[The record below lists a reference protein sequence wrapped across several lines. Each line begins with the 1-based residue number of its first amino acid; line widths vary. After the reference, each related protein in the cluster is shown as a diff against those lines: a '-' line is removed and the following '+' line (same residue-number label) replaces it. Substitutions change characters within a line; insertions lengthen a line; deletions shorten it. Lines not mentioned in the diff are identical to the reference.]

1 MPENENTGEL
11 HESPLD
17 PAQDERIRRLLADA
31 RHTEPMPEAVVA
43 RLDRVLSGLSEDRTE
58 RAERAEGA
66 ERAEVVDLMARRRRT
81 VGQLLVAAAAV
92 VAVGFGMSQVLPDL
106 GGSSAGDAQ
115 ETTAGGAAA
124 DSADGAE
131 EGDDEGSRFVS
142 PESAPEAP
150 SDGASDGATDGAT
163 GGAAKSTLRI
173 RSDEFGPDVRRARNQ
188 LEGGSAALV
197 EYPAE
202 GCLAVSVEP
211 GSEVVATTYDAA
223 PAALVLRPPS
233 GDVQVVDLYLC
244 GDLEPRRSITL
255 TAP

>member
-1 MPENENTGEL
+1 M
-11 HESPLD
+11 
-17 PAQDERIRRLLADA
+17 
-31 RHTEPMPEAVVA
+31 
-43 RLDRVLSGLSEDRTE
+43 
-58 RAERAEGA
+58 
-66 ERAEVVDLMARRRRT
+66 
-81 VGQLLVAAAAV
+81 
-92 VAVGFGMSQVLPDL
+92 
-106 GGSSAGDAQ
+106 
-115 ETTAGGAAA
+115 
-124 DSADGAE
+124 
-131 EGDDEGSRFVS
+131 S

-150 SDGASDGATDGAT
+150 SDGTTS
-163 GGAAKSTLRI
+163 GAAKSTFKI

-188 LEGGSAALV
+188 LEGESAALV

-202 GCLAVSVEP
+202 GCLAASVEP

>member
-1 MPENENTGEL
+1 M
-11 HESPLD
+11 
-17 PAQDERIRRLLADA
+17 
-31 RHTEPMPEAVVA
+31 
-43 RLDRVLSGLSEDRTE
+43 
-58 RAERAEGA
+58 
-66 ERAEVVDLMARRRRT
+66 
-81 VGQLLVAAAAV
+81 
-92 VAVGFGMSQVLPDL
+92 
-106 GGSSAGDAQ
+106 
-115 ETTAGGAAA
+115 
-124 DSADGAE
+124 
-131 EGDDEGSRFVS
+131 S

-150 SDGASDGATDGAT
+150 SDGTSGRGEEHLQDPLRRVRPRRPPRPQPA
-163 GGAAKSTLRI
+163 GGRERQS
-173 RSDEFGPDVRRARNQ
+173 
-188 LEGGSAALV
+188 LV

>member
-17 PAQDERIRRLLADA
+17 PAEDERIRRLLADA
-31 RHTEPMPEAVVA
+31 RHTEPMPDAVVA
-43 RLDRVLSGLSEDRTE
+43 RLDRVLSGLSDDRTE
-58 RAERAEGA
+58 RADRADRA
-66 ERAEVVDLMARRRRT
+66 DRAEVVDLMARRRRT

-92 VAVGFGMSQVLPDL
+92 VAVGFGITQVLPGL
-106 GGSSAGDAQ
+106 GGSSGGDAQ

-124 DSADGAE
+124 DSAEAGDG
-131 EGDDEGSRFVS
+131 EGSRFVS

-150 SDGASDGATDGAT
+150 SDGAT
-163 GGAAKSTLRI
+163 GGAAKSTFRI
-173 RSDEFGPDVRRARNQ
+173 SSDEFGPDVRRARNQ

-244 GDLEPRRSITL
+244 GDVEPRRSITL

>member
-1 MPENENTGEL
+1 MPDNENTGEL

-43 RLDRVLSGLSEDRTE
+43 RLDRVLAGLSDERTE
-58 RAERAEGA
+58 RADRAD
-66 ERAEVVDLMARRRRT
+66 RAEVVDLMARRRRT

-92 VAVGFGMSQVLPDL
+92 VAVGFGITQVLPAL
-106 GGSSAGDAQ
+106 GGGSGGDAQ

-124 DSADGAE
+124 DSAEGGDG
-131 EGDDEGSRFVS
+131 EGSRLVS

-150 SDGASDGATDGAT
+150 SDGTTSGP
-163 GGAAKSTLRI
+163 AKSTIRI

-188 LEGGSAALV
+188 LADESAQALV

-244 GDLEPRRSITL
+244 GDLEPLRSITL

>member
-1 MPENENTGEL
+1 MSDNENTGEL

-31 RHTEPMPEAVVA
+31 RHTVPMPEAVVA
-43 RLDRVLSGLSEDRTE
+43 RLVRVLAGLSDDRTE
-58 RAERAEGA
+58 RAERAD
-66 ERAEVVDLMARRRRT
+66 RAEVVDLMARRRRT

-92 VAVGFGMSQVLPDL
+92 VAVGFGITQVLPDL
-106 GGSSAGDAQ
+106 GGSSGGDAQ

-124 DSADGAE
+124 DSAEGGDGEAN
-131 EGDDEGSRFVS
+131 RLAS

-150 SDGASDGATDGAT
+150 SDDATS
-163 GGAAKSTLRI
+163 GAAKSTFRI

-188 LEGGSAALV
+188 LEGGSAALL

>member
-17 PAQDERIRRLLADA
+17 PAEDERIRRLLADA
-31 RHTEPMPEAVVA
+31 RHTEPMPDAVVA
-43 RLDRVLSGLSEDRTE
+43 RLDRVLSGLSDDRTE
-58 RAERAEGA
+58 RADRADRA
-66 ERAEVVDLMARRRRT
+66 DRAEVVDLMARRRRT

-92 VAVGFGMSQVLPDL
+92 VAVGFGITQVLPDL
-106 GGSSAGDAQ
+106 GGSSGGDAQ

-124 DSADGAE
+124 DSAEAGDG
-131 EGDDEGSRFVS
+131 EGSRFVS

-150 SDGASDGATDGAT
+150 SDGATSGD
-163 GGAAKSTLRI
+163 AKSTFRI

-197 EYPAE
+197 EYPAD

-244 GDLEPRRSITL
+244 GDVEPRRSITL

>member
-1 MPENENTGEL
+1 MPDNENTGEL

-43 RLDRVLSGLSEDRTE
+43 RLDRVLAGLSDERTERSE
-58 RAERAEGA
+58 RAERAD
-66 ERAEVVDLMARRRRT
+66 RAEVVDLMARRRRT

-92 VAVGFGMSQVLPDL
+92 VAVGFGITQVLPDL
-106 GGSSAGDAQ
+106 GGSSGDDAQ
-115 ETTAGGAAA
+115 EATAGGAAA
-124 DSADGAE
+124 DSAGE
-131 EGDDEGSRFVS
+131 PDEGSRFAS

-150 SDGASDGATDGAT
+150 SDGATSGAT
-163 GGAAKSTLRI
+163 KSTFRI

-244 GDLEPRRSITL
+244 GDVEPRRSITL

>member
-106 GGSSAGDAQ
+106 RGSSAGDAQ

-150 SDGASDGATDGAT
+150 SDGATSGATS
-163 GGAAKSTLRI
+163 GAAKSTFRI

-255 TAP
+255 TTP

>member
-43 RLDRVLSGLSEDRTE
+43 RLDRVLAGLSDDRAESTE
-58 RAERAEGA
+58 RAD
-66 ERAEVVDLMARRRRT
+66 RAEVVDLMARRRRT

-92 VAVGFGMSQVLPDL
+92 VAVGFGITQVLPDM
-106 GGSSAGDAQ
+106 GGSSDGDAQ
-115 ETTAGGAAA
+115 EATAGGAAA
-124 DSADGAE
+124 DSADSAE
-131 EGDDEGSRFVS
+131 GGDGEGSPFVS
-142 PESAPEAP
+142 PESAPQAP
-150 SDGASDGATDGAT
+150 SDSTS
-163 GGAAKSTLRI
+163 GAAKSTFRI

-188 LEGGSAALV
+188 LESAQALV

-223 PAALVLRPPS
+223 PAALVLRPAS

>member
-17 PAQDERIRRLLADA
+17 PAEDERIRRLLADA
-31 RHTEPMPEAVVA
+31 RHTEPMPGAVVA
-43 RLDRVLSGLSEDRTE
+43 RLDRVLSGLSDDRTE
-58 RAERAEGA
+58 RT

-92 VAVGFGMSQVLPDL
+92 VAVGFGITQVLPDL
-106 GGSSAGDAQ
+106 GGSSGGDAAQ
-115 ETTAGGAAA
+115 EATAGGAAA
-124 DSADGAE
+124 DSAEGGDG
-131 EGDDEGSRFVS
+131 EGSRFVS

-150 SDGASDGATDGAT
+150 SDGATS
-163 GGAAKSTLRI
+163 GAAKSTFRI

-188 LEGGSAALV
+188 LEGESAALV
-197 EYPAE
+197 ENPSQ

>member
-1 MPENENTGEL
+1 MPDNENTGEL

-31 RHTEPMPEAVVA
+31 RHTEPMPDAVVA

-58 RAERAEGA
+58 RAERADH
-66 ERAEVVDLMARRRRT
+66 AEVVDLMARRRRT

-92 VAVGFGMSQVLPDL
+92 VAVGFGITQVLPDL
-106 GGSSAGDAQ
+106 GGGSGGDAQ
-115 ETTAGGAAA
+115 EATAGGAAA
-124 DSADGAE
+124 DSADG
-131 EGDDEGSRFVS
+131 GDQGSRLVS

-150 SDGASDGATDGAT
+150 SDDATS
-163 GGAAKSTLRI
+163 GAAKSTFRI
-173 RSDEFGPDVRRARNQ
+173 RSDEFGPDVRRARNE
-188 LEGGSAALV
+188 LEGGSAALL

>member
-17 PAQDERIRRLLADA
+17 PAEDERIRRLLADA
-31 RHTEPMPEAVVA
+31 RHTEPMPDAVVA
-43 RLDRVLSGLSEDRTE
+43 RLDRVLSGLSDDRTE
-58 RAERAEGA
+58 RADRADRA
-66 ERAEVVDLMARRRRT
+66 DRAEVVDLMARRRRT

-92 VAVGFGMSQVLPDL
+92 VAVGFGITQVLPDL
-106 GGSSAGDAQ
+106 GGSSGGDAQ

-124 DSADGAE
+124 DSAEKGDG
-131 EGDDEGSRFVS
+131 EGSRFVS

-150 SDGASDGATDGAT
+150 SDGTTS
-163 GGAAKSTLRI
+163 GAAKSTFRI
-173 RSDEFGPDVRRARNQ
+173 RSDEFGPDVRRARTQ

-197 EYPAE
+197 EYPAD

-244 GDLEPRRSITL
+244 GDVEPRRSITL

>member
-1 MPENENTGEL
+1 MPENENTNEL

-43 RLDRVLSGLSEDRTE
+43 RLDRVLAGLSDDRTE
-58 RAERAEGA
+58 RAERAD
-66 ERAEVVDLMARRRRT
+66 RAEVVDLMARRRRT

-92 VAVGFGMSQVLPDL
+92 VAVGFGITQVLPDL
-106 GGSSAGDAQ
+106 GGSSGGDAQ
-115 ETTAGGAAA
+115 EATAGGAAA
-124 DSADGAE
+124 DSA
-131 EGDDEGSRFVS
+131 EGGDQGSRLVS

-150 SDGASDGATDGAT
+150 SDGTTS
-163 GGAAKSTLRI
+163 GAAKSTFKI
-173 RSDEFGPDVRRARNQ
+173 HSDEFGPDVRHARNQ
-188 LEGGSAALV
+188 LEGEGAALV

-202 GCLAVSVEP
+202 GCLVASVEP

>member
-31 RHTEPMPEAVVA
+31 RHTEPMPDAVVA
-43 RLDRVLSGLSEDRTE
+43 RLDRVLAGLSDDRTE
-58 RAERAEGA
+58 RADRADRA
-66 ERAEVVDLMARRRRT
+66 DRAEVVDLMARRRRT

-92 VAVGFGMSQVLPDL
+92 VAVGFGITQVLPDL
-106 GGSSAGDAQ
+106 GGSSGGDAQ

-124 DSADGAE
+124 DSADSA
-131 EGDDEGSRFVS
+131 DEGSGFMS
-142 PESAPEAP
+142 PESVPEAP
-150 SDGASDGATDGAT
+150 SDGTTS
-163 GGAAKSTLRI
+163 GAAKSTFRI

-211 GSEVVATTYDAA
+211 GSVVVATTYDAA

-244 GDLEPRRSITL
+244 GDVEPRRSITL